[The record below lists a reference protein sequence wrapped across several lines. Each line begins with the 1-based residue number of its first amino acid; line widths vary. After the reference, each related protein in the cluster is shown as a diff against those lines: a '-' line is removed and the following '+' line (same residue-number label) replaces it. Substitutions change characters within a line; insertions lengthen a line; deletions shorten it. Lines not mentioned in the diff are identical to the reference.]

1 MQVNVLSQSKFSAP
15 TTLPIFGFQLR
26 PDAPELLLARIG
38 IEELRKTHPT
48 PVVSNVKS
56 VYMSPWVSHLIN
68 PKLGPLCR
76 LAESLCSEAAK
87 MHWNVDPKVV
97 SFKVWNCWGA
107 IYDTADHTVSH
118 SHFPS
123 DLSCV
128 AYLEAE
134 KNCAPIVFDNHLQ
147 VNPVPGA
154 FIIFPSILFH
164 HVPKTS
170 GKRTIVALNM
180 HKEVK
185 A

>member
-107 IYDTADHTVSH
+107 IYETADHTVSH

-134 KNCAPIVFDNHLQ
+134 KKLCAHCFRQ
-147 VNPVPGA
+147 SSPGESCSRC
-154 FIIFPSILFH
+154 IYYFPKHTVS
-164 HVPKTS
+164 PRSK
-170 GKRTIVALNM
+170 NQW
-180 HKEVK
+180 K
-185 A
+185 ADDCCFEYA